1 MIKKPIETRDGFKIA
16 AVVINVT
23 NKASSIFWY
32 MLFNF
37 SKKPLGSQT
46 KNLSCDYASPS
57 AS

>member
-46 KNLSCDYASPS
+46 KNLSCD
-57 AS
+57 